1 MVPITVPDNYWL
13 PLAVGLGAMPLLA
26 TVHGTIVG
34 RLRKPAKVPY
44 PHCYATPEQCKNNP
58 KAEQFNC
65 AQRAH
70 ANYLE
75 NFPQT
80 MLYTLVAG
88 LRWPVASAV
97 LGGAWVICRIL
108 FLQGYVYSGIPEG
121 KGRYRGGLFWL
132 LQGGLWAM
140 AAFGV
145 GLSLTNS

>member
-1 MVPITVPDNYWL
+1 
-13 PLAVGLGAMPLLA
+13 
-26 TVHGTIVG
+26 
-34 RLRKPAKVPY
+34 
-44 PHCYATPEQCKNNP
+44 
-58 KAEQFNC
+58 
-65 AQRAH
+65 
-70 ANYLE
+70 
-75 NFPQT
+75 